1 MSEKKVVPVA
11 ELMRDPKQQ
20 RIRFK
25 LGFSKHEFWFLHAM
39 ITNTLLID
47 EVWKREGKGRFL
59 DEGDLEREVLE
70 RAKQKLEQSWD
81 RSCDAK
87 IKLIHEALER
97 GISPERVKSDHI
109 RATLSYPE
117 VMVCA
122 RAVCGIRTVDE
133 CPRTKH
139 VLKWTEDDRR
149 LAKRLWGKL
158 LLAPRRSGAGLKAY
172 LSRYGVPKE
181 KIDELVKSSPD
192 YRDAKWHGK
201 SRGEKSPKVEEE
213 K

>member
-39 ITNTLLID
+39 LSNALLID
-47 EVWKREGKGRFL
+47 QVSKGEWKRRFL
-59 DEGDLEREVLE
+59 DGGDLEREVLE

-81 RSCDAK
+81 RSCNAK
-87 IKLIHEALER
+87 VKLVHEAFEQ
-97 GISPERVKSDHI
+97 GIFRKGMISDHI
-109 RATLSYPE
+109 RATLSFPE

-133 CPRTKH
+133 CPKTKH
-139 VLKWTEDDRR
+139 VLKWTDADRR

-158 LLAPRRSGAGLKAY
+158 LLAPRRSEAGLKAY

-201 SRGEKSPKVEEE
+201 K
-213 K
+213 